1 MRRLRNPRPVVRGL
15 GTHSAPGRC
24 PTGFSDIGQRH
35 VSGRPL
41 RCRSGFRSEA
51 GPACRST
58 ATGLAGDAGHASPG
72 RWRRTGTRR
81 WAMPGKG
88 QGRVNS
94 RRHHRQNC
102 TQWRRTARVEG
113 VRCRPDGDG
122 SGSRRGGSA
131 GVGRRSGGAPAAAR
145 RRVAWGVAR
154 EGGGPKIEEGG
165 TGDFDWPTFAAS
177 GTSVGPPLAGRDG
190 LPRPHVAKLSR
201 SRSTGRGRCMALVK
215 AIQKCPLFSNS
226 EVTPS
231 AERVCRGP
239 RVRRRGQ
246 M

>member
-1 MRRLRNPRPVVRGL
+1 MAKD
-15 GTHSAPGRC
+15 TCPG
-24 PTGFSDIGQRH
+24 
-35 VSGRPL
+35 VL

-81 WAMPGKG
+81 WAMPRKG

-122 SGSRRGGSA
+122 SGSRCGGSA
-131 GVGRRSGGAPAAAR
+131 GVGHRSGGAPAAAR

-190 LPRPHVAKLSR
+190 LPRPHVAKLSG
-201 SRSTGRGRCMALVK
+201 SRSTGRGRCMALV
-215 AIQKCPLFSNS
+215 
-226 EVTPS
+226 
-231 AERVCRGP
+231 
-239 RVRRRGQ
+239 RRRGCKEAGTHACKEAGTHAKVVLQ
-246 M
+246 LNGLISYSICRHRPKTRPGVLYGGGKCTIRSTSWR